1 VHGPDIVQLGKSD
14 DGTDTRWSFTDIT
27 ADSFRW
33 LGEFSTDG
41 GATWRLRAE
50 FKCRRKA

>member
-1 VHGPDIVQLGKSD
+1 MRPASSIVGHGSAEAAQAAVV
-14 DGTDTRWSFTDIT
+14 
-27 ADSFRW
+27 AFRW